1 MNDITLH
8 VVGNVVTDVRL
19 RFTKNGEPVASFRM
33 AAGTRRFDRSSDQWV
48 DGDTHFFEVSCW
60 RNLGHNVIQSISKGQ
75 PVVVVGR
82 LRSREVHKECG
93 DHVHSVTYRD
103 LDAMT
108 VGHDLSRGKAT
119 FTRVKHEAVVAA
131 ESLATAEAFAQARAA
146 AGGVHV
152 VEGAFAPVTD
162 ARPLDIGPLDHDALD
177 DALDDD
183 ELVDPE
189 TGEILAREAV

>member
-8 VVGNVVTDVRL
+8 VVGNVVTDIRL

-60 RNLGHNVIQSISKGQ
+60 RNLGHNIIQSISKGQ
-75 PVVVVGR
+75 PVIVVGR

-103 LDAMT
+103 LDAVT
-108 VGHDLSRGKAT
+108 VGHDLTRGVAS
-119 FTRVKHEAVVAA
+119 FTRVKHDTVVEAEAR
-131 ESLATAEAFAQARAA
+131 ATADAYAQARASA
-146 AGGVHV
+146 SGIHV
-152 VEGAFAPVTD
+152 
-162 ARPLDIGPLDHDALD
+162 IGPDGGFMPVGELD
-177 DALDDD
+177 DLDDLEDVDTLQDDD

-189 TGEILAREAV
+189 TGEILQRQAG